1 MNILYPIFAMIGWT
15 MILMARLGILRARAV
30 RSGSVNP
37 RFFALNRGYDEPEKL
52 AVNSRHIVNLFEAPL
67 LFYMICLI
75 AFVTGQ
81 SGVFLVALAWIYVA
95 LRFTHSYVH
104 LTSNTVLT
112 RFRIFITSM
121 LMLMIIWAVVLTGI
135 MRQ

>member
-1 MNILYPIFAMIGWT
+1 MTILYPVFAMIGWT
-15 MILMARLGILRARAV
+15 MILMARLGILRNRAV
-30 RSGSVNP
+30 KSGNVNP
-37 RFFALNRGYDEPEKL
+37 RFFALYRGYDEPEKL

-75 AFVTGQ
+75 AFGTGQ
-81 SGVFLVALAWIYVA
+81 SGLFLVSLAWGYVA
-95 LRFTHSYVH
+95 LRFLHSYVH

-112 RFRIFITSM
+112 RFRIFIVSM
-121 LMLMIIWAVVLTGI
+121 LVLMIIWAVVLTGI

>member
-1 MNILYPIFAMIGWT
+1 MIGWT
-15 MILMARLGILRARAV
+15 MILMARLGILRNRAV

-37 RFFALNRGYDEPEKL
+37 RFFALYRGYDEPEKL
-52 AVNSRHIVNLFEAPL
+52 TVNSRHIVNLFEAPL

-81 SGVFLVALAWIYVA
+81 SGLFLVSLAWGYVA
-95 LRFTHSYVH
+95 LRFLHSYVH

-112 RFRIFITSM
+112 RFRIFIMSM
-121 LMLMIIWAVVLTGI
+121 LVLMIIWAVVLTGI